1 MHGGMSNAN
10 GKNAAGDLNARGGCP
25 EVLDGET
32 DGTILQK
39 ESLESI
45 ENKGKMLE
53 YMVGDIAKW

>member
-1 MHGGMSNAN
+1 MSNAN

-39 ESLESI
+39 ESLKSI